1 MSIYVTN
8 GSGTATKVANLQGIG
23 YQKPSNGIPLTD
35 LTPDVQQAIL
45 TGAGL
50 ASEYAWANG
59 TEQNLGNGRYGLRIS
74 LAITPSANTELNS
87 TLAVLPTM
95 ITRFVSV
102 KGTWTKPNSA
112 YSIPYAQGTTQ
123 YASVQASNTSGQGN
137 IVLTLL
143 QPDSDNGEVELIL
156 IYDR

>member
-8 GSGTATKVANLQGIG
+8 SSGTATKVANLQGTG

-35 LTPDVQQAIL
+35 LTPDVQNAIL

-50 ASEYAWANG
+50 TSEYAWPTG

-74 LAITPSANTELNS
+74 LTITPSANTELNQN
-87 TLAVLPTM
+87 LAVLPTM

-102 KGTWTKPNSA
+102 KGTWTRPNSA
-112 YSIPYAQGTTQ
+112 YSIPYAQGTAQ
-123 YASVQASNTSGQGN
+123 YASVSASNISGQGN

-143 QPDSDNGEVELIL
+143 QPDSANGEVELVL
-156 IYDR
+156 IYER